1 MTESL
6 INNLKKLNKERKFPL
21 FHETLNNIFG
31 DNLENDEF
39 LKWLSGKLDIRHQR
53 FTKYVIKWRE
63 NKFKETRGRQEQIE
77 IKQKVYDTWLKNAI
91 NSTDG
96 RNGRNMVKLSKRK
109 FLEQY
114 GKINH
119 SNIVIE
125 ELKNKRALGVL

>member
-31 DNLENDEF
+31 DNLENDKF

-96 RNGRNMVKLSKRK
+96 RNGRNMVKLSKGK
-109 FLEQY
+109 FL
-114 GKINH
+114 N
-119 SNIVIE
+119 NMVRLTIVILL
-125 ELKNKRALGVL
+125 LKS